1 MLVRVITER
10 ERRSRAAP
18 MAPEDRR
25 AAIIVATV
33 PLVRAR
39 GFDVSTRQ
47 IAEAAGVAEGTIFRV
62 FDTKEE
68 LLQEAVRAALDPTEA
83 EQQLRLIDRTAP
95 LGDRVRAA
103 ALVLQ
108 QRMTDL
114 LELAMAIGPAHL
126 PAHDEV
132 HRSHYSRLDT
142 ILADLFEP
150 DREQLRCEPAE
161 AVRLF
166 QLLAFGGSH
175 PRLTQGR
182 PLTASEIADLLLDG
196 IRRHVRNQPQ
206 ATTNTTTEARSC

>member
-1 MLVRVITER
+1 MSTHSVMLVRVITER

-68 LLQEAVRAALDPTEA
+68 LLQDAVRAALDPTEA
-83 EQQLRLIDRTAP
+83 EHQLRLIDRTAP

-114 LELAMAIGPAHL
+114 
-126 PAHDEV
+126 
-132 HRSHYSRLDT
+132 
-142 ILADLFEP
+142 
-150 DREQLRCEPAE
+150 
-161 AVRLF
+161 
-166 QLLAFGGSH
+166 
-175 PRLTQGR
+175 
-182 PLTASEIADLLLDG
+182 
-196 IRRHVRNQPQ
+196 
-206 ATTNTTTEARSC
+206 